1 MNAPRVLLLAAGHGR
16 RAGGPKALAPFGGA
30 TMLEAH
36 LAFLDNLVGPA
47 KVSVSIQQPWLDR
60 CLGMSGQVRW
70 VPVDPDASPL
80 ASLQALIRAGRVERS
95 FVYHV
100 DMPIFAPAVFEKLA
114 GAAGDVVPSFNGKRG
129 HPVLLGV
136 PTLLEVLRLNPANDR
151 LDEFLGKRGVVDV
164 PVETD
169 VILKNDNEGSTKS
182 AAA

>member
-16 RAGGPKALAPFGGA
+16 RAGGPKAWAPCGGA

-47 KVSVSIQQPWLDR
+47 KVTVSIQRPWLDR
-60 CLGMSGQVRW
+60 CLGLSGQVRW

-100 DMPIFAPAVFEKLA
+100 DMPVFDPSVFEKLA
-114 GAAGDVVPSFNGKRG
+114 AAPGDAVPSFRGKRG

-136 PTLLEVLRLNPANDR
+136 PTLLDVLRLNPADDR
-151 LDEFLGKRGVVDV
+151 LDEFLGRRGIADV
-164 PVETD
+164 PVESEL
-169 VILKNDNEGSTKS
+169 ILRNDNEGSAKG